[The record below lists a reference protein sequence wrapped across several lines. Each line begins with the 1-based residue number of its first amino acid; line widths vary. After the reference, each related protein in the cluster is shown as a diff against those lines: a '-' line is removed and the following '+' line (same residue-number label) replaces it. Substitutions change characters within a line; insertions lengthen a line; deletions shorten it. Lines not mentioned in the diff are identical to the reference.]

1 MAPSPSLPSS
11 SSSSAAERDEEEK
24 GKIRSLVEQAR
35 TLLESSNS
43 DDNNNNDDD
52 ESLWQ
57 AYVAIERAILA
68 VKLRHPELEGE
79 KLPPAPKRTA
89 KREDLIAAAKAAM
102 LQLTAVD
109 AYGKTEETL
118 YLLRT
123 CRDALK
129 AAVAKSS

>member
-43 DDNNNNDDD
+43 DNDNDDD
-52 ESLWQ
+52 ELLWQ

-79 KLPPAPKRTA
+79 KLPPASKRTA